1 MLSVLSLLCCMLHTL
16 KVNITTKDKEKL
28 YEVTPQNTSVNEG
41 KFKEDITTIAE
52 CYNIEV
58 GNSVYDVYENNGST
72 TFTFTTESGY
82 NNGGVTLDLSL
93 LKKHNANNSVLEK
106 GCIEVE
112 FAMALWNY
120 ISQRNTPYK
129 VDAIHINFN
138 IVDSIFDR
146 DSSWGAGSRFF
157 VTETEYK
164 ELCGNSTS
172 EKTEDADQVRHMA
185 KLWCEGNAYKRNGT
199 KIQPSWN

>member
-1 MLSVLSLLCCMLHTL
+1 MNTHYYSKEQTNLESKPQTYTF
-16 KVNITTKDKEKL
+16 NFKD
-28 YEVTPQNTSVNEG
+28 N
-41 KFKEDITTIAE
+41 
-52 CYNIEV
+52 
-58 GNSVYDVYENNGST
+58 

-82 NNGGVTLDLSL
+82 NNGGVTLDISL
-93 LKKHNANNSVLEK
+93 LKKHNADNSILEK

-120 ISQRNTPYK
+120 ISQINTPYK

-164 ELCGNSTS
+164 ELCSNSS
-172 EKTEDADQVRHMA
+172 SKKTEDADQVQHMS
-185 KLWCEGNAYKRNGT
+185 KLWCEENAYKRNGT
-199 KIQPSWN
+199 KIQPSWD